1 MDEAE
6 LLVLQVNETKKNL
19 CKAPS
24 FLHQLGSNLFINVFD
39 SEHSQAPEKAMINM
53 QAMDLRCWSS
63 G

>member
-6 LLVLQVNETKKNL
+6 LLVLQVNETKKKNL

-24 FLHQLGSNLFINVFD
+24 FLHQLGSDLFINVFD

-53 QAMDLRCWSS
+53 
-63 G
+63 